1 MDSKDNTI
9 NSIKKAVVDENL
21 LAMLPKEKFEAIAPK
36 NVLAKVM
43 IEGRAD
49 KLLDIVKQI
58 MGTYIE
64 KDSYGNVR
72 SQGTKN
78 LVLTLMVEEK

>member
-1 MDSKDNTI
+1 MASKDNTI
-9 NSIKKAVVDENL
+9 NPIKKAAIDENL
-21 LAMLPKEKFEAIAPK
+21 LAMLPKEKIEAIAPK

-49 KLLDIVKQI
+49 KLLDIIKQI
-58 MGTYIE
+58 MNTYIE
-64 KDSYGNVR
+64 KDAYGGVR
-72 SQGTKN
+72 TQGTKN